1 MNEEIEY
8 AEMLEIPVS
17 TVNVVRK
24 NRKKKKAQEH
34 AFSQTPP
41 LSQHE
46 FPHKKGDLKDSLIAR
61 VNEKMEEE
69 TTPLSTEALPAPTE
83 QTDGKLDFND
93 VPDRIDT
100 VRLYSAE
107 DTENFG
113 SELFSTN
120 SQEGDIFENEGGRYA
135 LNYKKRTPKAVQRI
149 LKAEFA
155 AACVLC
161 GAIFLTNAFVPK
173 SAINT
178 FFRALATTPAVE
190 ETDNRL
196 YSDFTLSPIVSE
208 LSDAELTLSATGIL
222 SFTDDCCVYP
232 AADGNVLSVTQQA
245 DGSYTMRLEHSDS
258 FTATISGLDHV
269 YYGVGE
275 DVKANVPL
283 GYSLGEKEV
292 QVTMYSGETLLNC
305 LQITETNGLA
315 WMDANAEIQDETQI

>member
-24 NRKKKKAQEH
+24 NRKKKKTQDPAFTQSAHLPPQE
-34 AFSQTPP
+34 FS
-41 LSQHE
+41 
-46 FPHKKGDLKDSLIAR
+46 HKKGDLKDSLIAH

-69 TTPLSTEALPAPTE
+69 NTPFVSAPLSVPIKQE
-83 QTDGKLDFND
+83 DGNLHVND

-113 SELFSTN
+113 AELFSVN
-120 SQEGDIFENEGGRYA
+120 NQEEDNFENEGGRYA

-161 GAIFLTNAFVPK
+161 GAIFLTNAFMPK

-178 FFRALATTPAVE
+178 FFHALATTPTAS
-190 ETDNRL
+190 ETDNRV

-222 SFTDDCCVYP
+222 SFTDNCCVYP
-232 AADGNVLSVTQQA
+232 TADGSVLSVTQQA
-245 DGSYTMRLEHSDS
+245 DGSYTMRLEHSDT

-269 YYGVGE
+269 YYSEGE
-275 DVKANVPL
+275 AVKANVPL
-283 GYSLGEKEV
+283 GYSLGEREV
-292 QVTMYSGETLLNC
+292 QMTMYSGEILLNC
-305 LQITETNGLA
+305 FQITEANGLA
-315 WMDANAEIQDETQI
+315 WMNSNTEIQDETQM